1 VRIAGKAEPHPG
13 RVRLRIERRPTFRET
28 QEMPDTDLET
38 AQQFQSAF
46 EAALNTGDFGQ
57 VGALLAPDVE
67 CVMPQHSVYG
77 VQAMVEELSRA
88 RPAESFGVEFESGD
102 WKRHGDGRYS
112 RKVRVVVR
120 RKETGELS
128 FSRDRSY
135 EVTIRDGKVS
145 RYEMRFDA

>member
-1 VRIAGKAEPHPG
+1 MGTAAYAPGDHPG
-13 RVRLRIERRPTFRET
+13 IPAS
-28 QEMPDTDLET
+28 QEMPATDLET

-57 VGALLAPDVE
+57 VGSLLASDVE
-67 CVMPQHSVYG
+67 CVMPQHTVYG
-77 VQAMVEELSRA
+77 VQAMVEELGRA

-102 WKRHGDGRYS
+102 WKRRGEGRYS
-112 RKVRVVVR
+112 RKVRALVR

-128 FSRDRSY
+128 FSRDRSF
-135 EVTIRDGKVS
+135 ELTIRDGKVS